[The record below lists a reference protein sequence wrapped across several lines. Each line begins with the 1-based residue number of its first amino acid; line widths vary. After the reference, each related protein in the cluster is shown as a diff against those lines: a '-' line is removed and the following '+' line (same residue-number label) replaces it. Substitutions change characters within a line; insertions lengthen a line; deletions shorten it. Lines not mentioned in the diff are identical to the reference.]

1 MAGLKEV
8 RNRIASVGSTRQIT
22 QAMKLVSAAKLRRAQ
37 DAVTQM
43 RPYAE
48 KLQEILINV
57 SASLDASENPYA
69 VERETKRV
77 VLVAVTAVGLVLAR
91 AIVRDVYPANQ
102 AAGIIATLVM
112 V

>member
-43 RPYAE
+43 RYRR
-48 KLQEILINV
+48 LQNV
-57 SASLDASENPYA
+57 
-69 VERETKRV
+69 K
-77 VLVAVTAVGLVLAR
+77 
-91 AIVRDVYPANQ
+91 Q
-102 AAGIIATLVM
+102 K
-112 V
+112 